1 MPGILFL
8 TAEAAE
14 GHVSFFE
21 SIIEVIAP
29 ELIGLLE
36 LIGILVLVIGAAMSL
51 VQCVKSYIGKE
62 ENPAGLILGKNLAL
76 GLEFLMAG
84 EIIKTITARNLDEIA
99 LLAGIIVL
107 RTALALLVHFEVKS
121 EEQHK

>member
-1 MPGILFL
+1 MPNLLFL
-8 TAEAAE
+8 TEASA
-14 GHVSFFE
+14 HASFFE

-36 LIGILVLVIGAAMSL
+36 LIGILILVVGSALSL
-51 VQCVKSYIGKE
+51 IQCVKSYLGKE
-62 ENPAGLILGKNLAL
+62 DKPASMILGKNLAL

-84 EIIKTITARNLDEIA
+84 EIIKTVTARSFNDIA

-107 RTALALLVHFEVKS
+107 RTALALLIHFEMKG
-121 EEQHK
+121 EAHHE